1 MRDSD
6 TDKIEKRVI
15 FFWCV
20 ILLSVLL
27 IDGCCGERLFAV
39 EFRRAEP
46 TLGDVHAASCRVRVS
61 NARGTGI
68 FNGYNAAANVAYIS
82 TNDHVTTNNG
92 SCKLDFWTNAK
103 METVDGR
110 VVYSLRD
117 DRASRDFAIIAVD
130 ADALKKIDPP
140 YIPMRAIQLNALRG
154 RVFYSSGCPDG
165 RFDQGFKGI
174 IESTDGGMAIFSPPP
189 VPGQSGSGICVN
201 IDGKIYDVAKLTYL
215 LGTKGADESKGGAL
229 PLANLI
235 TDAGAA
241 SFSAVQY
248 TKTPVADILD
258 DTQEPAVQA
267 GAALYSLG
275 RDNGITVKAPGEPE
289 KTIAVYVTDPAS
301 YDVTPEIVASRQPPR
316 GLFQDLL
323 RDDGD
328 DDQPKDDDAQE
339 ATPRRK
345 DDDARRWTPGD
356 AITDKIEDK
365 VTNGIY
371 NAFSAIIPRV
381 VRIIF
386 WLGVAATVVGLFL
399 ARSVVWLFKSGSK
412 WFKTFIVAVK
422 EISAKN
428 EDSRPVD
435 N

>member
-1 MRDSD
+1 MRDSE
-6 TDKIEKRVI
+6 TDKTEKKVI

-20 ILLSVLL
+20 ILLSALL

-68 FNGYNAAANVAYIS
+68 FNGYNAAENIAYIT
-82 TNDHVTTNNG
+82 TNDHVTTTNG
-92 SCKLDFWTNAK
+92 SCKLDFWTNAI

-140 YIPMRAIQLNALRG
+140 YIPIKPLELNALQG
-154 RVFYSSGCPDG
+154 RVFFSSGCPDG
-165 RFDQGFKGI
+165 RFDQGFRGV
-174 IESTDGGMAIFSPPP
+174 IESTSGGMAVFSPPP
-189 VPGQSGSGICVN
+189 VPGQSGSGICVVV
-201 IDGKIYDVAKLTYL
+201 DGKIYDVAKLTYL

-229 PLANLI
+229 PLANLLN
-235 TDAGAA
+235 A
-241 SFSAVQY
+241 SNIVSYEECKYSRV
-248 TKTPVADILD
+248 PVASILD
-258 DTQEPAVQA
+258 DDVVKVQE
-267 GAALYSLG
+267 GAALYTLG

-301 YDVTPEIVASRQPPR
+301 YDVTPEVVASRQPPR

-323 RDDGD
+323 RDDGV

-371 NAFSAIIPRV
+371 NAFSAIIPRTA
-381 VRIIF
+381 RIIF
-386 WLGVAATVVGLFL
+386 WLGVAATIVGLFL
-399 ARSVVWLFKSGSK
+399 ARGVVWLFKSGAK
-412 WFKTFIVAVK
+412 WLKTFIVAFK

-428 EDSRPVD
+428 ENNRPVD